1 MAEPEARSFFQQ
13 HSSES
18 WFQELCSSMAERGET
33 TALCICK
40 SQGVASLQS
49 LVGPA
54 NLNKVPDGL
63 YAVRR
68 IAYLLS
74 SSIALHCFCS
84 PFSLLGPKGLLN
96 GPQMLLHHV
105 DSARCV
111 VAFVPLRPV
120 CVT

>member
-1 MAEPEARSFFQQ
+1 
-13 HSSES
+13 
-18 WFQELCSSMAERGET
+18 MAERGET

-68 IAYLLS
+68 IGLVVVFHR
-74 SSIALHCFCS
+74 IALFLFAFFIIRTKM
-84 PFSLLGPKGLLN
+84 PIER
-96 GPQMLLHHV
+96 
-105 DSARCV
+105 SANKC
-111 VAFVPLRPV
+111 
-120 CVT
+120 CCTT